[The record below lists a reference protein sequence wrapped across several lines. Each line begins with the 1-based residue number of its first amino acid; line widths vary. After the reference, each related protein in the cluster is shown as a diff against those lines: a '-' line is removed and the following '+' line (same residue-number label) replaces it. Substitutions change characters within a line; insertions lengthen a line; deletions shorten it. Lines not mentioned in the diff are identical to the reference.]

1 MCIRDS
7 IRTLDEVKLLE
18 LTKEDL
24 EELLE
29 EHEVLFRE
37 IEDKISGIN
46 GK

>member
-1 MCIRDS
+1 MSWKALILS
-7 IRTLDEVKLLE
+7 AAAPIIMA
-18 LTKEDL
+18 DL

>member
-1 MCIRDS
+1 
-7 IRTLDEVKLLE
+7 